1 MMPEV
6 KQRAKFVAVVGAGV
20 IGRSW
25 IRVFARARYE
35 TRVWDPDPAQVEHAW
50 EWVKADLKR
59 ARKQHGI
66 RKRVARAEREQVV
79 RCETLEQALDG
90 VSWVQESG
98 PERLE
103 AKHAIFARLDQLA
116 PPKAILASSTSALD
130 MTAIADGLAAAPRCV
145 VAHPVNPPHVVP
157 VVEVV
162 GGARTDP
169 LVLRRAVRFLE
180 RVGQTPV
187 LLQRYVP
194 GFFLNRMQAALV
206 REAVHL
212 AKEGVATPAAI
223 DAVIRDGLGL
233 RWALMGPF
241 GVGNTNADGGIREYF
256 GRYREAFETL
266 SQDLCPDLSLT
277 PEIVEHVAKAVDG
290 FWRGVPREDQ
300 QAWRDDMVLRI
311 RDLKAAHPILPTTD
325 DS

>member
-1 MMPEV
+1 
-6 KQRAKFVAVVGAGV
+6 
-20 IGRSW
+20 
-25 IRVFARARYE
+25 
-35 TRVWDPDPAQVEHAW
+35 
-50 EWVKADLKR
+50 
-59 ARKQHGI
+59 
-66 RKRVARAEREQVV
+66 
-79 RCETLEQALDG
+79 

-194 GFFLNRMQAALV
+194 GFLLNRMQAALV